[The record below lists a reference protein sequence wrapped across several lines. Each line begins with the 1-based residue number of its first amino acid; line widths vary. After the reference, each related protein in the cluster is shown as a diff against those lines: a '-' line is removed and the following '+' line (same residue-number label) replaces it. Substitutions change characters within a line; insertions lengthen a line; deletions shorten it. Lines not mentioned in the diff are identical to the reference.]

1 MEQKVFILG
10 YSAYEFTDDKDKVLK
25 GGKISYI
32 TESVIN
38 DGLKQ
43 GLLPV
48 QTPIDF
54 DILLQLNVP
63 CLAKVKYVASTD
75 SKNKLVMKIDSIEV
89 LNDNVDYLQLFKIV
103 K

>member
-10 YSAYEFTDDKDKVLK
+10 FSGYEFTDDKGKELK

-32 TESVIN
+32 TDTVIN
-38 DGLKQ
+38 DGLKH

-54 DILLQLNVP
+54 NILYQLNVP

-75 SKNKLVMKIDSIEV
+75 SKNKLVMKIDSIEC
-89 LNDNVDYLQLFKIV
+89 LNENVDFLQLFKTA